1 MASQRRLARDPGQP
15 RPAMLGLH
23 HQPSH
28 LTVHQAAVR
37 SGAECGRPARRSD
50 LMWSTAAQAA
60 GCTALYNCTPR
71 HRPHLATTSISFTLP
86 PKTLTIH
93 FRSFHRRVKPNRFC
107 QNRYLVSWSLG
118 LLVEETKWPLASHL
132 VFIECCSVVAHCV
145 EVLQRWARPVSRL
158 SHNGEETAIADLCPA
173 PLWAATPSARSGA
186 TRHSSYADLA
196 RQILREEE
204 HRGCQS

>member
-118 LLVEETKWPLASHL
+118 RRD
-132 VFIECCSVVAHCV
+132 
-145 EVLQRWARPVSRL
+145 QM
-158 SHNGEETAIADLCPA
+158 
-173 PLWAATPSARSGA
+173 AT
-186 TRHSSYADLA
+186 
-196 RQILREEE
+196 
-204 HRGCQS
+204 CQSFGFHRMLLSCGPLCRSAAEVGPAGVSSVAQW

>member
-1 MASQRRLARDPGQP
+1 MNNLSAVEPPVIGNAGLKFHQVTNKTSICKYFELIPAAGWRQAASQRRRARDAGQP

-28 LTVHQAAVR
+28 LTAHQAVLR

-71 HRPHLATTSISFTLP
+71 HRPHLATSSISFTLT

-93 FRSFHRRVKPNRFC
+93 FKSFHRRLKPNRFC
-107 QNRYLVSWSLG
+107 LLVSWS
-118 LLVEETKWPLASHL
+118 KRS
-132 VFIECCSVVAHCV
+132 SNVAQFWSTV
-145 EVLQRWARPVSRL
+145 
-158 SHNGEETAIADLCPA
+158 
-173 PLWAATPSARSGA
+173 
-186 TRHSSYADLA
+186 
-196 RQILREEE
+196 
-204 HRGCQS
+204 